1 MFTDESFEKKAESPA
16 RMSQEDLLEFFN
28 SLKPKE
34 EVLIWY
40 DSGIRRADDWTPMT
54 VGRRSESK
62 KYNLKK
68 VSLTGKHGGKFI
80 LYNRQGKISLAMGG
94 MATVLVAA
102 KKNGS
107 FGAETFGA
115 EYSKCDECGSM
126 EQGKLANRCDWCEM
140 DMCWDCANAHFED
153 VTVRGVCPDSLN
165 GIIQDN
171 QHISYQ
177 RKKAET
183 FGAESNRNEFFDA
196 FEYLDDGF
204 GISYEMLEEFFDNVA
219 EENGYDSWKEIG
231 ETWFIGICDKIGY
244 NKKRTLS
251 YLFGPDGK
259 ETFFN
264 AFDYLDDF
272 PRMSY
277 GALDEFFNNIADI
290 NGYDSWEDIGEKWV
304 IGIGDLH
311 NKKKAETFGAE
322 GSAIQHGD
330 MVESW
335 AGTGRVDYIRG
346 DKAKIRLQDGSRS
359 KFLNISGLKKV
370 KDAETFEAI
379 GRMPSWMRGKRQGN
393 ENHLVWAS
401 DSKAVREAIKT
412 AFPEQKFSVRIVNG
426 EYIEVVAKS
435 GTRPA
440 DIEQFREDV
449 KKVAMKTLGEIYEN
463 SPEELREKKVYVLAY
478 AQDFGA
484 ETFEARGIDTFA
496 EPLEDIGISKPYAR
510 LGVIAAGITA
520 LAIGV
525 TKLRK

>member
-28 SLKPKE
+28 SLNPKE

-68 VSLTGKHGGKFI
+68 VSLTGKHGGNFI

-94 MATVLVAA
+94 MATVLIAA

-107 FGAETFGA
+107 FGAESDKPTITNYRIDG
-115 EYSKCDECGSM
+115 EQMEISVDYQGMPYSGTLDG
-126 EQGKLANRCDWCEM
+126 GYWN
-140 DMCWDCANAHFED
+140 
-153 VTVRGVCPDSLN
+153 
-165 GIIQDN
+165 
-171 QHISYQ
+171 
-177 RKKAET
+177 AET
-183 FGAESNRNEFFDA
+183 FDAESNKDEFFDA

-231 ETWFIGICDKIGY
+231 DTWLIGLCDKIGY
-244 NKKRTLS
+244 NRKRTLY
-251 YLFGPDGK
+251 YLYGTHGK

-264 AFDYLDDF
+264 AFDYVDDF

-290 NGYDSWEDIGEKWV
+290 NGYDSWKDIGERWV

-311 NKKKAETFGAE
+311 NKKK
-322 GSAIQHGD
+322 
-330 MVESW
+330 
-335 AGTGRVDYIRG
+335 
-346 DKAKIRLQDGSRS
+346 
-359 KFLNISGLKKV
+359 
-370 KDAETFEAI
+370 AETFEAI

-401 DSKAVREAIKT
+401 DSKGVREAIKT

>member
-68 VSLTGKHGGKFI
+68 VSLTGKHGGNFI

-94 MATVLVAA
+94 MATVLIAA
-102 KKNGS
+102 KKGGS
-107 FGAETFGA
+107 
-115 EYSKCDECGSM
+115 
-126 EQGKLANRCDWCEM
+126 
-140 DMCWDCANAHFED
+140 
-153 VTVRGVCPDSLN
+153 
-165 GIIQDN
+165 
-171 QHISYQ
+171 
-177 RKKAET
+177 
-183 FGAESNRNEFFDA
+183 
-196 FEYLDDGF
+196 
-204 GISYEMLEEFFDNVA
+204 
-219 EENGYDSWKEIG
+219 
-231 ETWFIGICDKIGY
+231 
-244 NKKRTLS
+244 
-251 YLFGPDGK
+251 
-259 ETFFN
+259 
-264 AFDYLDDF
+264 
-272 PRMSY
+272 
-277 GALDEFFNNIADI
+277 
-290 NGYDSWEDIGEKWV
+290 
-304 IGIGDLH
+304 
-311 NKKKAETFGAE
+311 FGAE

-496 EPLEDIGISKPYAR
+496 EPLEHIGISKPYAR